1 MVQKV
6 QKGELQKKFSTLSS
20 QLKVVRRPAWRQTNS
35 APRNTTSDGNRMAIN
50 ITIATVASRSR
61 ATSEEAFSFWLLA
74 LSTDA
79 DCIMNVFTQ
88 QVPKAATYPIEV
100 RDYVC

>member
-61 ATSEEAFSFWLLA
+61 ATSENRGAF
-74 LSTDA
+74 T
-79 DCIMNVFTQ
+79 
-88 QVPKAATYPIEV
+88 AANLDHEDVYSPGAEGNQILPRTG
-100 RDYVC
+100 